1 MKLHHLRDLLA
12 IAEKGSINSAA
23 KHLGMAQPALSRSV
37 RELEREIGA
46 PLLERQSTGTVL
58 TPMGVLFA
66 RRATSA
72 VNELRRGRDE
82 IQQLQGAVHGTVV
95 ACVSGVSHI
104 ALLGEALKPF
114 YEAYPNVRLRIIEGV
129 YPMIESRLKSGAVDF
144 YIGAA
149 PEGGPAPD
157 LQLVKL
163 FDNRRVVLGR
173 IGHPLSKA
181 RSLAELV
188 EAKWVTTSITD
199 HVETEFGTVFEKFS
213 LPAPRL
219 AIQAESAL
227 TWMTAVAST
236 DMLIMQPVQWLDSP
250 LIKATIAQIHV
261 QENIVAAPIVL
272 IRRNAIPPTPAAE
285 YLCDMMRRPAS
296 RYNLAEQ
303 RSTVR

>member
-37 RELEREIGA
+37 RELEREIGV
-46 PLLERQSTGTVL
+46 PLLERQPTGTML
-58 TPMGVLFA
+58 TPMGILFA

-72 VNELRRGRDE
+72 VNELRRARDE
-82 IQQLQGAVHGTVV
+82 VQQLQGSVQGTVV
-95 ACVSGVSHI
+95 ACVSGVAHI
-104 ALLGEALKPF
+104 ALLSEALAPF
-114 YEAYPNVRLRIIEGV
+114 YEAYPHVKLRIIEGV
-129 YPMIESRLKSGAVDF
+129 YPMVEARLKSGAVDF

-163 FDNRRVVLGR
+163 FDNTRVVLCR
-173 IGHPLSKA
+173 VGHPLSKA

-188 EAKWVTTSITD
+188 DAKWVTTSITD
-199 HVETEFGTVFEKFS
+199 HAEAEFSSVFARFG

-219 AIQAESAL
+219 SIQAESAL
-227 TWMTAVAST
+227 TWITAVAST
-236 DMLIMQPVQWLDSP
+236 DMLTMSPVQWLDSS
-250 LIKATIAQIHV
+250 LIKGAISQIKV
-261 QENIVAAPIVL
+261 QELIAAPAIVL
-272 IRRNAIPPTPAAE
+272 IRRHAIPPTPAAE

-296 RYNLAEQ
+296 RYNLEK
-303 RSTVR
+303 

>member
-37 RELEREIGA
+37 RELEREIGV

-82 IQQLQGAVHGTVV
+82 IQQLQGSVHGTVV
-95 ACVSGVSHI
+95 ACISSVSHI
-104 ALLGEALKPF
+104 ALLSEALKPF

-129 YPMIESRLKSGAVDF
+129 YPVIESRLKSGEVDF

-149 PEGGPAPD
+149 PDGGPAPD

-163 FDNRRVVLGR
+163 FDNTRVVLGR
-173 IGHPLSKA
+173 IGHPLAKA
-181 RSLAELV
+181 RSLADLV
-188 EAKWVTTSITD
+188 EAKWVTTSITN
-199 HVETEFGTVFEKFS
+199 HVETEFGAVFAKFS

-227 TWMTAVAST
+227 TWITAVAST

-250 LIKATIAQIHV
+250 IIKATIAQIHV
-261 QENIVAAPIVL
+261 QENISAPAIVL

-296 RYNLAEQ
+296 RYNLA
-303 RSTVR
+303 R